1 MGQLGNIFS
10 KLKELCWAEPNKS
23 ITSAT
28 EPTLNI
34 FLSCF
39 HIYSCLNF
47 HGSNG
52 NGTLEKTKHG
62 TWLLTIVLRKVI
74 PNLDNLEACHDYLR
88 DLGAKHQQ
96 HGVRRE
102 HLDLMAL
109 VYCSAIRG
117 VVATQG
123 KFSIFEIKLYL
134 S

>member
-1 MGQLGNIFS
+1 M
-10 KLKELCWAEPNKS
+10 
-23 ITSAT
+23 
-28 EPTLNI
+28 
-34 FLSCF
+34 
-39 HIYSCLNF
+39 
-47 HGSNG
+47 
-52 NGTLEKTKHG
+52 
-62 TWLLTIVLRKVI
+62 I

-123 KFSIFEIKLYL
+123 IDTSSDHVLGYFSLLEENSSINLSCSSQCLVKLCNYL
-134 S
+134 NYRLEVSF

>member
-1 MGQLGNIFS
+1 M
-10 KLKELCWAEPNKS
+10 
-23 ITSAT
+23 
-28 EPTLNI
+28 
-34 FLSCF
+34 
-39 HIYSCLNF
+39 
-47 HGSNG
+47 
-52 NGTLEKTKHG
+52 
-62 TWLLTIVLRKVI
+62 I

-123 KFSIFEIKLYL
+123 KFSIFGTSSDHVLGYFSLKISVFINLICSDVVPFLGLGTQNEGFYI
-134 S
+134 

>member
-1 MGQLGNIFS
+1 M
-10 KLKELCWAEPNKS
+10 
-23 ITSAT
+23 
-28 EPTLNI
+28 
-34 FLSCF
+34 
-39 HIYSCLNF
+39 
-47 HGSNG
+47 
-52 NGTLEKTKHG
+52 
-62 TWLLTIVLRKVI
+62 TIVLRKVI

-123 KFSIFEIKLYL
+123 KFSIFETSSDHVLGYFSLLEVSTRRSLLKTYL
-134 S
+134 PQVDARDA

>member
-1 MGQLGNIFS
+1 M
-10 KLKELCWAEPNKS
+10 
-23 ITSAT
+23 
-28 EPTLNI
+28 
-34 FLSCF
+34 
-39 HIYSCLNF
+39 
-47 HGSNG
+47 
-52 NGTLEKTKHG
+52 
-62 TWLLTIVLRKVI
+62 I

-123 KFSIFEIKLYL
+123 IDTSSDHVLGYFSLLEVSTRGRFF
-134 S
+134 

>member
-1 MGQLGNIFS
+1 M
-10 KLKELCWAEPNKS
+10 
-23 ITSAT
+23 
-28 EPTLNI
+28 
-34 FLSCF
+34 
-39 HIYSCLNF
+39 
-47 HGSNG
+47 
-52 NGTLEKTKHG
+52 
-62 TWLLTIVLRKVI
+62 I

-123 KFSIFEIKLYL
+123 KFSSFPKKNQDFFIFGFWSGLNTN
-134 S
+134 